1 MTSVPSSRGFTYS
14 HKYLQWDKA
23 IPYVQLSMCVLLQQL
38 QKFKN
43 FFVMVDL
50 ITYINVFKIHIY
62 LVFLFTVHD
71 SNIISEQNVR
81 TFLLK

>member
-1 MTSVPSSRGFTYS
+1 MTSHDFTYS

-23 IPYVQLSMCVLLQQL
+23 IPYVKLSMCVLLQQL
-38 QKFKN
+38 QKSKN
-43 FFVMVDL
+43 MFVMVDL
-50 ITYINVFKIHIY
+50 ITYINVFRIHIY

-71 SNIISEQNVR
+71 SNIISEQNFR